1 MLLSPLF
8 AAGYVLSPIDQGGLP
23 GSYNPSL
30 NSIPA
35 ATDRHSALAA
45 MAGVRSAAKHGAIAG
60 RR

>member
-8 AAGYVLSPIDQGGLP
+8 AAGYILSPLIKVLP
-23 GSYNPSL
+23 FGSYNLPP

-45 MAGVRSAAKHGAIAG
+45 MVGVRSEAEHGAIAG